1 MFALARAPTHIYN
14 TIKKETEEKPKH
26 WRQHPNRVR
35 RRVYAVNSPKVN
47 EDTLRIKKLENE
59 VDMYKKAHQK
69 MKMIATWSLRAN
81 EAALSDSRTILHTLE
96 ELYGDEAFED
106 QCGKSLNTDKGDEKN

>member
-14 TIKKETEEKPKH
+14 TIKKENEEKPKH

-35 RRVYAVNSPKVN
+35 RRVYAVN
-47 EDTLRIKKLENE
+47 EDALKIKKLEKE
-59 VDMYKKAHQK
+59 VDMYKKAHHK
-69 MKMIATWSLRAN
+69 MKMIAQWSLRAN
-81 EAALSDSRTILHTLE
+81 QAALSDSRTILHTLE

-106 QCGKSLNTDKGDEKN
+106 QCGKDNGDEKN

>member
-1 MFALARAPTHIYN
+1 MFAHARAPTHIYN

-35 RRVYAVNSPKVN
+35 RRVYAMN

-69 MKMIATWSLRAN
+69 MKMIAIWSLRAN
-81 EAALSDSRTILHTLE
+81 EAALSDSRTILRTLE

>member
-1 MFALARAPTHIYN
+1 MFALACAPTRIYN
-14 TIKKETEEKPKH
+14 SASNEEKPKH

-47 EDTLRIKKLENE
+47 EDTVKIKKLEKE
-59 VDMYKKAHQK
+59 VDMYKKAHHK
-69 MKMIATWSLRAN
+69 MKMIAKWSLRSN
-81 EAALSDSRTILHTLE
+81 EAALSDSRSILHTLE

-106 QCGKSLNTDKGDEKN
+106 QSETDKDDEEN